1 MRREDTMVDF
11 FQTKMGRMFFDSTMP
26 RIAKAL
32 EELASKLSPETLGGM
47 YKTFKT
53 LALIDKR
60 IYSAMSPG
68 QVAKE
73 ILNARIDESE
83 RLLEPDPDVATAA
96 DIANEA
102 IRRFL
107 VYRDEGD
114 PSLAE
119 IEAQEKV
126 VEELKP
132 LRVRSAAVDPTH
144 PILLD
149 YNQPENAKLLDVIM
163 VGRKIRWDVTVLK
176 NKTKT
181 LEDAREVVANYLR
194 RVEKLGVDVEIVE
207 IAYEEDVG
215 GWRFRLE
222 NFSGYESESGD

>member
-1 MRREDTMVDF
+1 MTEF
-11 FQTKMGRMFFDSTMP
+11 FQTKMGRQFFDATMP

-32 EELASKLSPETLGGM
+32 EALAAKLSPETLDAM

-53 LALIDKR
+53 LALLD
-60 IYSAMSPG
+60 
-68 QVAKE
+68 
-73 ILNARIDESE
+73 
-83 RLLEPDPDVATAA
+83 PDPDEATAA

-132 LRVRSAAVDPTH
+132 LRVRPSLIDPTH